1 VNLHPLAINMCI
13 ALLSTAHPEYPLVLL
28 SNRDEFLDRPTAP
41 AHWWKAPHEHVLGG
55 RDLQRPEQGTW
66 LGLTKDGRIAIL
78 TNFRDEGKEIARDK
92 SRGAIVSAYLNKPPG
107 EKETDDQFIRRLVEE
122 IGINDVGGFSLV
134 FGHLQPLVKDSLEGL
149 SIISNRTTDP
159 SDLIRVAQ
167 KQGEVYGLSNSHFGD
182 LTWPKIV
189 FGEQLLRQ
197 AINASVT
204 RRDSQERLIES
215 LFDVLRVNTF
225 PKLAKGEDFNVY
237 ARQMRNSIFIPRVG
251 GSGVDS
257 ESSDGLRSAM
267 EDGNSSH
274 AGVEVGG
281 GAGGYGTQK
290 QTVVLVD
297 RSGKV
302 TFIEKTLYDQDA
314 KAAQGNERYEF
325 QIET

>member
-1 VNLHPLAINMCI
+1 MCI

-28 SNRDEFLDRPTAP
+28 SNRDEFLDRPTAQ
-41 AHWWKAPHEHVLGG
+41 AHWWKTPQEHVLGG

-78 TNFRDEGKEIARDK
+78 TNFRDEGSEITRDK

-107 EKETDDQFIRRLVEE
+107 EKESDDQFARRLVEE

-134 FGHLQPLVKDSLEGL
+134 FGHLQPSADGSLAGL

-159 SDLIRVAQ
+159 SNLVRIAE
-167 KQGEVYGLSNSHFGD
+167 KPGEVYGLSNSHFGD

-189 FGEQLLRQ
+189 HGEQLLRQ

-204 RRDSQERLIES
+204 RQESQERLVES
-215 LFDVLRVNTF
+215 LFDVLHVDTF
-225 PKLAKGEDFNVY
+225 PKLPKGEDFLVY

-251 GSGVDS
+251 GRGVEN
-257 ESSDGLRSAM
+257 ESSDDLRSAN
-267 EDGNSSH
+267 EDVASNH
-274 AGVEVGG
+274 AGVEIGP

-302 TFIEKTLYDQDA
+302 TFVEKTLYDQEA
-314 KAAQGNERYEF
+314 RAAESEKKYEY
-325 QIET
+325 QIEV